1 MKSQCMNTYA
11 KNAIMDPKNPT
22 NAEDCGLAEKPEAQR
37 NANPNAAPD
46 PTSVPTR
53 ENIYAI
59 GWVFLN
65 QYSLHVRRSCLDA
78 SGISHEAFR
87 LNSSHV
93 SQFVHRSASRLCV
106 SNRVFRFVLF
116 SYFIKFLCFYY
127 MKPRGF
133 AAGHLIPRTASCAPM
148 ISTESATS
156 FDQWRLI
163 TLLR

>member
-1 MKSQCMNTYA
+1 MKSQCMNTCTR
-11 KNAIMDPKNPT
+11 NAIMDPKNPT
-22 NAEDCGLAEKPEAQR
+22 NTKDCGLAEKPEAQR
-37 NANPNAAPD
+37 NANPNTAPD
-46 PTSVPTR
+46 PNSIPSS
-53 ENIYAI
+53 ESMYAI
-59 GWVFLN
+59 EWVFLN
-65 QYSLHVRRSCLDA
+65 QYSLHVRRSRLYA
-78 SGISHEAFR
+78 SGMSHQAFK

-93 SQFVHRSASRLCV
+93 LHFVHRSASRFYV
-106 SNRVFRFVLF
+106 SNRDSYSILF

-127 MKPRGF
+127 MKARGF